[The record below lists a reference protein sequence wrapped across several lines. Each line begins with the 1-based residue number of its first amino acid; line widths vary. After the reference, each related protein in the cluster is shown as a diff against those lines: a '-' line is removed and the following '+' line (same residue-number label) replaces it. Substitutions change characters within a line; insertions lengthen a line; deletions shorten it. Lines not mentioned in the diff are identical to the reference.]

1 VSNRLRKIASDTPLQ
16 IDHGQPSSLWPAV
29 ARRRG
34 SAEDMGKVKE
44 RLREALEK
52 FEDRERL
59 TLCSVVTNVIYS
71 VCCTHMQVALH
82 VHADE
87 PHPPLT
93 PTPSGDA
100 CPPCTHGDARTR
112 EMQSLLVSSIASK
125 QSVELVTPISVLDRE
140 DTAWP
145 TSP

>member
-1 VSNRLRKIASDTPLQ
+1 
-16 IDHGQPSSLWPAV
+16 V

-34 SAEDMGKVKE
+34 SAEGMGKVKE

-59 TLCSVVTNVIYS
+59 TLCSVITNVIYS
-71 VCCTHMQVALH
+71 VCCTHMQVELH

-93 PTPSGDA
+93 PTPSSDA
-100 CPPCTHGDARTR
+100 CPHALTVTRARTR
-112 EMQSLLVSSIASK
+112 CSLAIALGLEYCKKAERRARHTS
-125 QSVELVTPISVLDRE
+125 QLSVLDRE

-145 TSP
+145 TST